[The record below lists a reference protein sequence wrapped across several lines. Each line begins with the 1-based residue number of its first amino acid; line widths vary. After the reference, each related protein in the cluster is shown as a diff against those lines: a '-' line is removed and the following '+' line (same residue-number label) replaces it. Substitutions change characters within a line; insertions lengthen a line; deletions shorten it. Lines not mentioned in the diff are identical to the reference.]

1 MCIYNTHTCTHT
13 THEITY
19 VGNYKCDYSNC
30 LNTTTVKDIAVL
42 RKERRENEGL
52 DETPTGSLSESE
64 LSEFNSTDATMED
77 IISLKRLAPI
87 EDNTNSEKRVKFED
101 FLENPL
107 DQEIEKKKTGKYHTH
122 KPEDCY
128 ICMYVHT
135 YT

>member
-1 MCIYNTHTCTHT
+1 M
-13 THEITY
+13 
-19 VGNYKCDYSNC
+19 
-30 LNTTTVKDIAVL
+30 NTTTVKDIAVL